1 MHDLKQSWLNFAQQK
16 KVKIAKGF
24 VFLDQY
30 VTKAQHPY
38 IDVNCRILV
47 KTEKVSYRLFRFRAE
62 TLERKGTS
70 VIQICSK
77 LHQHLLKETVESS
90 RNLLKKKKRIKKSR
104 HDQSSSKP
112 VYRCEFA
119 QNQKYLKVSPKFT
132 KIVQRTFQKNQTP
145 TYSKLLHCDS
155 TKKVKHNTITFHSK
169 LTTLGQ

>member
-1 MHDLKQSWLNFAQQK
+1 MKGIYCTKKHKITTSSMGAKKKKKENKSLSWPGISGCLAQNVHDLINKKWIMHDLKQSWLNFAQQK

-47 KTEKVSYRLFRFRAE
+47 KTEKVSYRLLRFRAE

-70 VIQICSK
+70 VVQICSK

-90 RNLLKKKKRIKKSR
+90 RNLLKKKRIKKSR

-112 VYRCEFA
+112 V
-119 QNQKYLKVSPKFT
+119 
-132 KIVQRTFQKNQTP
+132 
-145 TYSKLLHCDS
+145 
-155 TKKVKHNTITFHSK
+155 
-169 LTTLGQ
+169 